1 MSNQGLSINVD
12 AVWDDDCIIGSSY
25 PQPSIASIATFGS
38 QNFGAIFG
46 EEPTIVGAPVINT
59 YWFTGGVGAGGYDL
73 KVTDNPVKT
82 MMVLLRPKSTTRALG
97 MGNYLGSAVQPQ
109 GDTFVFEPA
118 IPQIRGIV
126 GRSSGTATAT
136 LATPLDT
143 SKFHLVFL
151 DVNNSMVQLH
161 KMTNSELLSTEQVAV
176 TARAIPVPNKSIYA
190 GYSYITS
197 DFLGAVDIAM
207 TGVWAGGILSQAEK
221 MDMADLVT
229 QSYEGILSIA

>member
-1 MSNQGLSINVD
+1 
-12 AVWDDDCIIGSSY
+12 
-25 PQPSIASIATFGS
+25 
-38 QNFGAIFG
+38 
-46 EEPTIVGAPVINT
+46 
-59 YWFTGGVGAGGYDL
+59 
-73 KVTDNPVKT
+73 

-109 GDTFVFEPA
+109 GDTFVLNRRFLKSGDCGA
-118 IPQIRGIV
+118 L
-126 GRSSGTATAT
+126 SGTATAT

-207 TGVWAGGILSQAEK
+207 TGVWTGGILSQAEK
-221 MDMADLVT
+221 MDMVGPRYSRAMKDFINRVI
-229 QSYEGILSIA
+229 S

>member
-46 EEPTIVGAPVINT
+46 NEPTIVGSPVIDT
-59 YWFTGGVGAGGYDL
+59 HWFTGGVNVGGYDL
-73 KVTDNPVKT
+73 HVTDNVIKT
-82 MMVLLRPKSTTRALG
+82 MMVLLRPKNTVRSLG
-97 MGNYLGSAVQPQ
+97 LGNYLGSTIQPQ

-126 GRSSGTATAT
+126 GRSNGIATAT

-143 SKFHLVFL
+143 TKFHLAFL

-161 KMTNSELLSTEQVAV
+161 KFTNNELLSSAQVAV
-176 TARAIPVPNKSIYA
+176 SYRAIPAPNKSIYA

-197 DFLGAVDIAM
+197 DFLGSVDIAM
-207 TGVWAGGILSQAEK
+207 TGVWVGGTLSQTEK
-221 MDMADLVT
+221 MTMLDLVT
-229 QSYEGILSIA
+229 QSYDGILSLA